1 MAIEIERKFLV
12 DMDLLPELE
21 NGLEIKQGYI
31 HASDE
36 KVVRVRTKGKK
47 AFLTIKGSNM
57 GISRLEYEYEIS
69 VNEANEMLDNLC
81 EESIIDKKR
90 FLIPHGNHTWE
101 LDIFYGQ
108 NDGLVIAEIEL
119 NDENEEFL
127 KPNWIKEEVS
137 HEAKYYNSNLM
148 KNPYKNWKDK

>member
-1 MAIEIERKFLV
+1 
-12 DMDLLPELE
+12 
-21 NGLEIKQGYI
+21 
-31 HASDE
+31 
-36 KVVRVRTKGKK
+36 
-47 AFLTIKGSNM
+47 M